1 MDTLLQYGMQEIVDK
16 WNELLLIILK
26 AGFYPKKMQ
35 YGVEKMSP
43 EESKDW
49 LKLVTEE
56 KRLELIYKKKKKI
69 FGTQTKI
76 ATIYP
81 ESFHSFTIVIGYFP
95 FRLQFIRFL
104 QNYLNEI
111 KISFLEFVN

>member
-56 KRLELIYKKKKKI
+56 KRLELIYKKKKEDFWHPDKNCHNLPRKFSLIYHSHWI
-69 FGTQTKI
+69 FPLQIAIYSIFTKL
-76 ATIYP
+76 
-81 ESFHSFTIVIGYFP
+81 S
-95 FRLQFIRFL
+95 
-104 QNYLNEI
+104 
-111 KISFLEFVN
+111 